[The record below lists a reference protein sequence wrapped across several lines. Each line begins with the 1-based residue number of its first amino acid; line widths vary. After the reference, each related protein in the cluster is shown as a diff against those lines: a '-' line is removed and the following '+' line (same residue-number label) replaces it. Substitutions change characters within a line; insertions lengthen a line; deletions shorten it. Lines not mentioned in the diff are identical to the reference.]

1 VADGTAVAVRC
12 KQERM
17 REDQGRSRPPRPR
30 TGTDVE
36 QRRRVI
42 VALLRQH
49 PDGLTAREMSEAT
62 GVSKSLTASAI
73 SGLFHGV
80 SSTSAGTAMCSWP
93 RIRPLTAHQG
103 AEVAHV
109 VQEKKP
115 WRAGSTLTPTG
126 KAGVLRHSPR
136 PVPMDYDRGH
146 DPHGLPLA

>member
-1 VADGTAVAVRC
+1 MERR
-12 KQERM
+12 KQAQETV
-17 REDQGRSRPPRPR
+17 SPPRPR
-30 TGTDVE
+30 RVAPAVE
-36 QRRRVI
+36 DRRRVI

-49 PDGLTAREMSEAT
+49 PDGLTEREMNEAT